1 MAEIQFYN
9 SLTKQ
14 VELFTPKDEGKV
26 RIYNCGPTVY
36 KRQHIGNMRRY
47 LFADFLRRTL
57 EFLGYEVREIT
68 NITDVG
74 HLTQDDIDAGEDK
87 LEKAARTEKRSPQD
101 IAKQQTELFFE
112 DLRALNMEPAH
123 LYPRATAHIQDM
135 LELIQA
141 LIKNGHAYQTSSG
154 IYFDVTTFPEY
165 GKLSGNTLEKI
176 ESGARIEIR
185 EEKKHPFDFALWKLN
200 DPGHLQQWDS
210 PWGKGYPGWHIECSA
225 MSLKYL
231 GSEIDIHTGGEDNRF
246 PHHENEI
253 AQSEAA
259 TGKKFVRLWMHNR
272 HLMLA
277 GAKLSKR
284 EGEQITLGTLRE
296 NGFSPLAFR
305 LLVLGSHYRSP
316 LEFSW
321 ESLAAAQKNLETV
334 KGLVRRLLTSP
345 PPERGLSLVRRGTS
359 PSQGEV
365 GLQSE
370 PDEVKKFSA
379 ALADDL
385 NTPAALAVFMDY
397 VHEVNKGTADG
408 ALLAQMDQ
416 VLGIIEPLRFEVEA
430 ETIPDEIKQLA
441 RQREEARKNK
451 QFEEADRLRGEVEAK
466 GYKLE
471 DTNAGPRV
479 IYSPYAKS

>member
-14 VELFTPKDEGKV
+14 VEPFAPKDEGKV

-47 LFADFLRRTL
+47 LFADFLRRSL
-57 EFLGYEVREIT
+57 EFLGYEVRDIT

-87 LEKAARTEKRSPQD
+87 LERAARMEKISPQM
-101 IAKQQTELFFE
+101 IAEQQTKLFFE
-112 DLRALNMEPAH
+112 DLRALNIEPAH
-123 LYPRATAHIQDM
+123 LYPRATAHVQDM
-135 LELIQA
+135 IELIEA
-141 LIKNGHAYQTSSG
+141 LMKNGHAYQTSSG

-225 MSLKYL
+225 MSLRYL
-231 GSEIDIHTGGEDNRF
+231 DSEIDIHTGGEDNRF

-253 AQSEAA
+253 AQSEGA
-259 TGKKFVRLWMHNR
+259 TGKPFVRLWMHNR
-272 HLMLA
+272 HLHFGGVKMA
-277 GAKLSKR
+277 KR
-284 EGEQITLGTLRE
+284 EGEQITLDTLRE
-296 NGFSPLAFR
+296 KGFSPLAFR
-305 LLVLGSHYRSP
+305 LLVFGSHYRSP

-334 KGLVRRLLTSP
+334 KQLVRSHLPSP
-345 PPERGLSLVRRGTS
+345 QAGRGVG
-359 PSQGEV
+359 GEV
-365 GLQSE
+365 VLE
-370 PDEVKKFSA
+370 KFSA

-397 VHEVNKGTADG
+397 VHEVNKGMADE

-416 VLGIIEPLRFEVEA
+416 VLGIIEPLQLEIES

-441 RQREEARKNK
+441 HQREEARKNK
-451 QFEEADRLRGEVEAK
+451 QFEEADRLRGEIEAK

>member
-14 VELFTPKDEGKV
+14 VEPFAPKDEGKV

-47 LFADFLRRTL
+47 LFADFLRRSL
-57 EFLGYEVREIT
+57 EFLGYEVRDIT

-87 LEKAARTEKRSPQD
+87 LERAARMEKISPQM
-101 IAKQQTELFFE
+101 IAEQQTKLFFE
-112 DLRALNMEPAH
+112 DLRALNIEPAH
-123 LYPRATAHIQDM
+123 LYPRATAHIAEM
-135 LELIQA
+135 IELIQV
-141 LIKNGHAYQTSSG
+141 LLKKGHAYQTPSG
-154 IYFDVTTFPEY
+154 IYFVVQSFPEY
-165 GKLSGNTLEKI
+165 GRLSGNTLEKI
-176 ESGARIEIR
+176 EAGARVEIR
-185 EEKKHPFDFALWKLN
+185 EDKKHPADFALWKLN
-200 DPGHLQQWDS
+200 DPVHLQQWDS

-225 MSLKYL
+225 MSLRYL
-231 GSEIDIHTGGEDNRF
+231 DSEIDIHTGGEDNRF

-284 EGEQITLGTLRE
+284 EGEQITLDTIRDC
-296 NGFSPLAFR
+296 GFSPLAFR
-305 LLVLGSHYRSP
+305 LLVFGSHYRSP

-321 ESLAAAQKNLETV
+321 ESLASAQKNLETI
-334 KGLVRRLLTSP
+334 KGLVRRIHPLLPRS
-345 PPERGLSLVRRGTS
+345 R
-359 PSQGEV
+359 QGELPLRK
-365 GLQSE
+365 GEKSIIE
-370 PDEVKKFSA
+370 SFSTV
-379 ALADDL
+379 LADDL

-397 VHEVNKGTADG
+397 VHEVNKNAADPA
-408 ALLAQMDQ
+408 ALARFDR
-416 VLGIIEPLRFEVEA
+416 VLGIVGPLQLEIESEM
-430 ETIPDEIKQLA
+430 IPDEIKQLA
-441 RQREEARKNK
+441 HWREEARKNK
-451 QFEEADRLRGEVEAK
+451 QFEEADRLRGEIEAK